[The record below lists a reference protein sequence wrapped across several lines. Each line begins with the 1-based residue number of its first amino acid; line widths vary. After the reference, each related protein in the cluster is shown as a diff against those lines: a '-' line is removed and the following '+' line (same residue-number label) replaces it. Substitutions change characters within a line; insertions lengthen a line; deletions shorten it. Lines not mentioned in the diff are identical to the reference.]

1 MKKHPSHIPNFGQ
14 DQRGT
19 ILVFW
24 GMALAV
30 MLGLVAMSFDLGRLS
45 VTQTEMQ
52 SFTDNVA
59 LAAAGE
65 LDGQADAI
73 TRATT
78 AAADLI
84 VDSRKFGSGDHTLSG
99 AEDFALTFFSTLPA
113 SDMAAPT
120 AVTTNP
126 AIARFVRVAA
136 TEAEVPVAFYRALA
150 RLRGETL
157 ADINV
162 QAQSIAGM
170 TQYACDVTPL
180 MFCRPSGWNAAANK
194 GTMINLRSGGNGAA
208 WAPGN
213 FGFLDPSKVLVDY
226 DGPCAGKS
234 GVKMDACLLAAVGSI
249 TQCYA
254 LNGVDTEPGQKN
266 GIENAI
272 FNVRFDIYGT
282 ILKSEK
288 SNASYAPAPNVIKG
302 MVPSNGNA
310 CPNNYDPSPDTVG
323 IPRDNCFYSDTC
335 GHGGRFGDG
344 NWAAGYTSYIAANY
358 GGVEPFGI
366 NPAVDTRYDLYK
378 AEIANPQGSGTIP
391 GILPDGLA
399 ESGLPQCNTAG
410 GASIGA
416 ERRVVV
422 AAAIDC
428 AANNI
433 SGSAV
438 NVPVEEFVEIFLTE
452 PVGAVASNT
461 VDIWGEVIGPADQG
475 SGAGSTGIFRDVV
488 QLYR

>member
-1 MKKHPSHIPNFGQ
+1 MSNRRSHIATFGQ
-14 DQRGT
+14 DQKGT

-30 MLGLVAMSFDLGRLS
+30 MLGLVAMSFDLGQVS
-45 VTQTEMQ
+45 ITQTDMQ

-65 LDGQADAI
+65 LDGSPDSI

-78 AAADLI
+78 AAANLI

-99 AEDFALTFFSTLPA
+99 ADDFTLTFFSTLPA
-113 SDMAAPT
+113 SDTAAPT
-120 AVTTNP
+120 AITTNP
-126 AIARFVRVAA
+126 ALARFVRVAA
-136 TEAEVPVAFYRALA
+136 TEAEVPVAFYRALMV
-150 RLRGETL
+150 LRGETL
-157 ADINV
+157 QDINV

-170 TQYACDVTPL
+170 TQFACDVTPM
-180 MFCRPSGWNAAANK
+180 MFCQPSGWTSAANK
-194 GTMINLRSGGNGAA
+194 GTMVNLRSGGNGAA

-213 FGFLDPSKVLVDY
+213 FGFLDPSKALVDSE
-226 DGPCAGKS
+226 GPCAGEN
-234 GVKMDACLLAAVGSI
+234 GVKLDACLLAAVGSI

-272 FNVRFDIYGT
+272 FNVRFDIFQT

-288 SNASYAPAPNVIKG
+288 NNPNYAPAPNVIKG
-302 MVPSNGNA
+302 VVPSNGNA

-323 IPRDNCFYSDTC
+323 LPRDDCFNAGGC
-335 GHGGRFGDG
+335 AGGRFGDG
-344 NWAAGYTSYIAANY
+344 DWSAGYANYIATNY
-358 GGVEPFGI
+358 GGADPFFI
-366 NPAVDTRYDLYK
+366 NPALDTRYDLYK
-378 AEIANPQGSGTIP
+378 AEIANPQGTSGNA
-391 GILPDGLA
+391 GILPNGLA

-410 GASIGA
+410 GASIGP
-416 ERRVVV
+416 ERRVIV
-422 AAAIDC
+422 AAAFDC

-433 SGSAV
+433 QGSAV
-438 NVPVEEFVEIFLTE
+438 NVPVAEFVEIFLTE
-452 PVGAVASNT
+452 PVAAVSSNT

-475 SGAGSTGIFRDVV
+475 SGAGATGIFRDVV